1 MIFFAQTTVTMDIF
15 YYLKTCD
22 TCKRII
28 KTLNLHDSI
37 KQINIKENPI
47 TPKQLDVLFTK
58 TKSYSALVNPRAQLL
73 KKRGIKASELSE
85 EESKALIL
93 EHYSFLKRPVL
104 IYQNK
109 IFVGNALAT
118 VEAAQKTL
126 HG

>member
-1 MIFFAQTTVTMDIF
+1 MDIF

-28 KTLNLHDSI
+28 KTLNLPDSI

-47 TPKQLDVLFTK
+47 TPEQLDVLFTK
-58 TKSYSALVNPRAQLL
+58 TKSYSALINPRAQLL
-73 KKRGIKASELSE
+73 KKRGKKASELSE

-104 IYQNK
+104 IYQDE
-109 IFVGNALAT
+109 IFVGNAAAT
-118 VEAAQKTL
+118 IEAAQKAL

>member
-1 MIFFAQTTVTMDIF
+1 LIFFVQTKFAMDIF

-28 KTLNLHDSI
+28 KTLQLPDSI

-47 TPKQLDVLFTK
+47 TPEQLDVLFSK
-58 TKSYSALVNPRAQLL
+58 TKSYSALLNSRGQLL
-73 KKRGIKASELSE
+73 KKRRIKAAEVSEKK
-85 EESKALIL
+85 SKALIL

-104 IYQNK
+104 IYQDE
-109 IFVGNALAT
+109 IFIGNAAVT
-118 VEAAQKTL
+118 IEAAQIAL

>member
-28 KTLNLHDSI
+28 KTLNLPDSI

-47 TPKQLDVLFTK
+47 TPEQLDVLFTK

-104 IYQNK
+104 IYQDE
-109 IFVGNALAT
+109 IFVGNAAAT
-118 VEAAQKTL
+118 IEAAQKAL

>member
-1 MIFFAQTTVTMDIF
+1 MDIF

-28 KTLNLHDSI
+28 KTLNLPDSI

-47 TPKQLDVLFTK
+47 APKQLDVLFTK

-104 IYQNK
+104 IYQDE
-109 IFVGNALAT
+109 IFVGNAAAT
-118 VEAAQKTL
+118 IEAAQKAL